1 MKLKKFIKQI
11 DPIVDVIIWG
21 SKHEYPLYEGA
32 MFDIPKNITKY
43 KIGRAD
49 GSSEE
54 PIFII
59 TEINKYQA
67 TLPIIV
73 INVIED

>member
-43 KIGRAD
+43 KIGRTD

-59 TEINKYQA
+59 TEITNIKQHYQ
-67 TLPIIV
+67 LLLLM
-73 INVIED
+73 

>member
-11 DPIVDVIIWG
+11 DPIIDVIIWG
-21 SKHEYPLYEGA
+21 SKHEHPLYEGP
-32 MFDIPKNITKY
+32 MFDIPKKIKKY
-43 KIGRAD
+43 KIGRID
-49 GSSEE
+49 DSEE

-59 TEINKYQA
+59 TEINKYQVK
-67 TLPIIV
+67 LPIIV

>member
-21 SKHEYPLYEGA
+21 SKHEYPLYKGP
-32 MFDIPKNITKY
+32 MFDIPKKIKKY
-43 KIGRAD
+43 KIGRVTD
-49 GSSEE
+49 LDEE
-54 PIFII
+54 PVYII
-59 TEINKYQA
+59 VKTNRHNAI
-67 TLPIIV
+67 LPIII